1 MSRLWFRSPAERWE
15 EGLPLGSGRFGAVCR
30 GTGRFDLNDDRVW
43 LGGPARP
50 VAGAARV
57 REAREAVLAGDP
69 ERAEVLLRSVQGPDT
84 GAYQPLGTL
93 RLHGPEPAEGYS
105 RALDLR
111 TGLATVDYGG
121 GVRQEAVCSYEHHAL
136 GVRVE
141 GAPGVTASLDVPGVT
156 ASLDVPGVIASP
168 VAPVPLVRVDEPG
181 AVVFYVGL
189 TDPPGWEVFRDRAV
203 ADHRELFDRVSLD
216 LGPAPDGPTDTW
228 RADDPA
234 FAALLFQYGRYLL
247 IASSRPGTLPAN
259 LQGVWNPYPEPPW
272 RSNYTVNINTQM
284 NYWAAEPTGL
294 PECHEPLLEFVG
306 GLARAGEEVAR
317 ALYGADGWCAHHN
330 TDPWFLA
337 TPVQGDP
344 AWANWPMGGV
354 WLSLHLWEH
363 FAFTGDVGWLRE
375 RAWPVLLGAA
385 AFCRSWVFEH
395 GGVLT
400 TAPSTSPENHYRS
413 PSGNEVAVGVG
424 STMDLTLVWEL
435 FTRLRE
441 AGEVLGLPVDTSLLD
456 RLPTLP
462 VGSRGQLLE
471 WAREVPETEPRHRH
485 VSHLVGLF
493 PGTRIRRGTP
503 EAAAAR
509 RSLEERGDEGPGW
522 SYAWKAA
529 LWARLGEGERA
540 AALVA
545 AMPRCPNLVAANP
558 FQVDGSLGVPAAVA
572 EMLVQGHTGEV
583 ELLPA
588 LPAAW
593 SAGRVTGLRVRGG
606 VAVDLRWADGAP
618 TSVAVRAS
626 TAREVVLRHGV
637 RREVLRLAAGER
649 REVRW

>member
-1 MSRLWFRSPAERWE
+1 MSRLWFRRPAERWE
-15 EGLPLGSGRFGAVCR
+15 EALPLGSGRFGAMCR
-30 GTGRFDLNDDRVW
+30 GTGAFDLNDDRVW

-50 VAGAARV
+50 VDGVAEVLA
-57 REAREAVLAGDP
+57 AREAVLAGDP

-84 GAYQPLGTL
+84 GVYQPLGTL
-93 RLHGPEPAEGYS
+93 RLHGLTPAEGYS
-105 RALDLR
+105 RSLDLG
-111 TGLATVDYGG
+111 TGVAAVDYGN
-121 GVRQEAVCSYEHHAL
+121 GVRQEAVCSAEHHSLA
-136 GVRVE
+136 VRVE
-141 GAPGVTASLDVPGVT
+141 GAPGVTASLD
-156 ASLDVPGVIASP
+156 
-168 VAPVPLVRVDEPG
+168 APVPLVRVDEPG
-181 AVVFYVGL
+181 AVVFHVGL
-189 TDPPGWEVFRDRAV
+189 ADPPAWEVFRERAA
-203 ADHRELFDRVSLD
+203 ADHRALFDRVALD

-294 PECHEPLLEFVG
+294 PECHEPLLEFVE
-306 GLARAGEEVAR
+306 GLARSGAEVAR
-317 ALYGADGWCAHHN
+317 SLYGADGWCAHHN

-354 WLSLHLWEH
+354 WLALHLWEH
-363 FAFTGDVGWLRE
+363 FAFTGDVAWLRE

-385 AFCRSWVFEH
+385 EFCRSWVFEH
-395 GGVLT
+395 EGVPT
-400 TAPSTSPENHYRS
+400 TAPSTSPENHYES

-441 AGEVLGLPVDTSLLD
+441 AGGVLGLPVDTSLLD
-456 RLPTLP
+456 RLPPLP
-462 VGSRGQLLE
+462 VGSRGRLLE

-485 VSHLVGLF
+485 VSHLVGLY
-493 PGTRIRRGTP
+493 PGTRIRRGSP
-503 EAAAAR
+503 EAEAAR
-509 RSLEERGDEGPGW
+509 RSLEDRGDEGPGW

-529 LWARLGEGERA
+529 LWARLGEGGRA
-540 AALVA
+540 AALIA

-588 LPAAW
+588 LPPSW
-593 SAGRVTGLRVRGG
+593 PAGSVTGLRVRGG
-606 VAVDLRWADGAP
+606 LVVDLRWSGGSP
-618 TSVAVRAS
+618 TSVAVSRSA
-626 TAREVVLRHGV
+626 TAVSGPAVREVVLRHGG
-637 RREVLRLAAGER
+637 RREVVRVRPGER
-649 REVRW
+649 VESAWAG

>member
-1 MSRLWFRSPAERWE
+1 MSRLWFRRPAERWE
-15 EGLPLGSGRFGAVCR
+15 EALPLGSGRFGAMCR

-50 VAGAARV
+50 VDGVAEFLA
-57 REAREAVLAGDP
+57 AREAVLAGDP
-69 ERAEVLLRSVQGPDT
+69 ERAEALLRSVQGPDT
-84 GAYQPLGTL
+84 GVYQPLGTL
-93 RLHGPEPAEGYS
+93 RLHGVTPAGGYS
-105 RALDLR
+105 RSLDLG
-111 TGLATVDYGG
+111 TGVAAVDYGN

-141 GAPGVTASLDVPGVT
+141 GAPGVTASLD
-156 ASLDVPGVIASP
+156 
-168 VAPVPLVRVDEPG
+168 APVPLVRVDEPG
-181 AVVFYVGL
+181 AAVFYVGL
-189 TDPPGWEVFRDRAV
+189 ADPPAWEAFRERAV
-203 ADHRELFDRVSLD
+203 ADHRALFDRVALD
-216 LGPAPDGPTDTW
+216 LGPLPDGPTDTW

-259 LQGVWNPYPEPPW
+259 LQGVWNPHPEPPW

-294 PECHEPLLEFVG
+294 PECHEPLLEFVE
-306 GLARAGEEVAR
+306 GLARSGAGVAR
-317 ALYGADGWCAHHN
+317 ALYGAGGWCAHHN

-363 FAFTGDVGWLRE
+363 FAFTGDVAWLRE

-385 AFCRSWVFEH
+385 EFCRSWVFER
-395 GGVLT
+395 GGALT
-400 TAPSTSPENHYRS
+400 TAPSTSPENHYLS

-441 AGEVLGLPVDTSLLD
+441 AGEVLGLPVDTSLPD
-456 RLPTLP
+456 RLPPLP

-471 WAREVPETEPRHRH
+471 WEREVVETEPRHRH
-485 VSHLVGLF
+485 VSHLVGLY

-503 EAAAAR
+503 EAEAAR

-529 LWARLGEGERA
+529 LWARLGEGGRA

-588 LPAAW
+588 LPPSW
-593 SAGRVTGLRVRGG
+593 SDGGVTGLRVRGG
-606 VAVDLRWADGAP
+606 LVVDVRWSGGAP
-618 TSVAVRAS
+618 TSAAVS
-626 TAREVVLRHGV
+626 GPTAREVVLRHGD
-637 RREVLRLAAGER
+637 RREVVRVRPGER
-649 REVRW
+649 VELAWPR